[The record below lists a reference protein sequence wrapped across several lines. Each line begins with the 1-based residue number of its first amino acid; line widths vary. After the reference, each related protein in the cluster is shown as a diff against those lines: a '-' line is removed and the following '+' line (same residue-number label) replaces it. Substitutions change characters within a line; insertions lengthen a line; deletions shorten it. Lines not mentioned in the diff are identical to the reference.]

1 MEENNIFSVT
11 SLNLLV
17 KDVIES
23 SEIFQGIKVR
33 GEISSFKRYPSGH
46 IYLSLKDENSIIQAV
61 IWASYANKLKFEPK
75 IGDEILAF
83 GSLSV
88 FQNKGSYQ
96 LTIYTM
102 ELFGKGDQ
110 LEALRKLAEKLS
122 KEGLFDEA
130 NKKPIPAFPSKI
142 GVIAG
147 ENSAGMK
154 DIVVNIT
161 NRYQLVT
168 LYLFPALVQGA
179 GAPADLVRA
188 IKLASKANLDTL
200 IIGRGGGSNED
211 LAAFNDETLVRTIAA
226 LDIPVISAVGHEI
239 DTTLCDL
246 VADKRV
252 STPTAAAV
260 LSTPNSEDLY
270 AFLDDCQDRID
281 LSINNKINN
290 LKVDLDNLNKKACLS
305 KPENIYQDKL
315 DKLADIKSRLILAFD
330 KKFDN
335 KAAMVN
341 TLSGKLEALNPYS
354 VLNRGYAISE
364 DDQGNVLTSVK
375 QVNVGDKMKTYTK
388 DGIIHSTVSKKE
400 SKNG

>member
-179 GAPADLVRA
+179 SAPADLVRA
-188 IKLASKANLDTL
+188 IKLASKADLDTL